1 MGNEENLTQN
11 NLVNNNHEK
20 MERNGNRWLMVFY
33 DSALYLLCWVVF
45 FVLHPS
51 MKQMLPVRTNIIY
64 LLFGYALFF
73 GFRFLFKCY
82 KQIWRYGAIRTFSKE
97 LLAEVLG
104 AGCVV
109 VFNILTTKVYD
120 VIRAPFVTV
129 VSFTAVYIVLSLAA
143 RLIYCQLFRVASQ
156 NGSGAKVIKKLM
168 KAFAF
173 IDFESKRPGATLHL
187 VLEPEKPA
195 RSPINELQDI
205 VEKFAIR
212 GEATAITQINKG
224 YINRTYRVETLS
236 DTGHVHKYTLQRINT
251 NVFPDV
257 DALMENFKL
266 TTDHLYGKFLL
277 PGHGKKGSV
286 QTIRRTKDGRAF
298 LRDDSGCWRM
308 LTHFDNVYSL
318 DIPDR
323 PETFYHAGNA
333 FGRFLKEMSDVD
345 VADVKEVIPNFHN
358 TKSRYQDLEKSIARD
373 PKDRV
378 KDVLPEIEFVR
389 GRADKYGMI
398 SDALESGKI
407 PTRICH
413 NDCNLNNI
421 LFDNETHLPVAI
433 IDLDTVMPSSPLY
446 DYGDSM
452 RIGTNTATDDEKDLS
467 KVSCDLNL
475 YEQYAR
481 GYLEACGDVLT
492 KEELELLPYASLIIT
507 SEDGIRFLMDHIDGD
522 TYYNIYYPG
531 QNLDRSRTQLKLVE
545 DMERKLPEI
554 KAILRKIYAEL
565 GLQAQIQYD
574 IGKEKDKRCHN

>member
-1 MGNEENLTQN
+1 MSNHKELTQN
-11 NLVNNNHEK
+11 NSNSNYGEK
-20 MERNGNRWLMVFY
+20 ILERKGNRWLLVFY
-33 DSALYLLCWVVF
+33 DSMLYLLCWLVF
-45 FVLHPS
+45 FILHPS
-51 MKQMLPVRTNIIY
+51 MKQMLPAATNAVY
-64 LLFGYALFF
+64 LLLGYALFF
-73 GFRFLFKCY
+73 GLRFAFRCY
-82 KQIWRYGAIRTFSKE
+82 KQIWRYGAIQAFSKE
-97 LLAEVLG
+97 LLAEVLS
-104 AGCVV
+104 AALLVLFYIV
-109 VFNILTTKVYD
+109 TKKGLGIFKVSF
-120 VIRAPFVTV
+120 ATV
-129 VSFTAVYIVLSLAA
+129 VSFAAVYIVLSVAA
-143 RLIYCQLFRVASQ
+143 RIMYCQIYRVAMQ
-156 NGSGAKVIKKLM
+156 GGKGAAFIKRMM
-168 KAFAF
+168 KHVAF
-173 IDFESKRPGATLHL
+173 IDFDSKAPGATLHL

-195 RSPINELQDI
+195 RSPINELQNI

-212 GEATAITQINKG
+212 GETTAITQINKG

-257 DALMENFKL
+257 DALMDNFKL
-266 TTDHLYGKFLL
+266 TTDHLYGRFLL

-286 QTIRRTKDGRAF
+286 QTVRPTKDGRAF
-298 LRDDSGCWRM
+298 LRDESGCWRM
-308 LTHFDNVYSL
+308 LSHFDGVYSL

-333 FGRFLKEMSDVD
+333 FGRFLREMSDVD
-345 VADVKEVIPNFHN
+345 VKDVKEVIPNFHN
-358 TKSRYQDLEKSIARD
+358 TKSRYMDLEKSISRD
-373 PKDRV
+373 PKGRV
-378 KDVLPEIEFVR
+378 KDVLPEIAFVR
-389 GRADKYGMI
+389 ARADKYGLI

-545 DMERKLPEI
+545 DMEKKLPEI
-554 KAILRKIYAEL
+554 KNILRKIYKEL
-565 GLQAQIQYD
+565 GLRAEI
-574 IGKEKDKRCHN
+574 R